1 MYSPFHR
8 LPQDAV
14 NCQGMHHSQFHLHH
28 AWGSAGTVLGDSF
41 YRVQR
46 HPSTDLVYTLH
57 DLLIAGREDLGLL
70 QRAPRQVC
78 TLSCSSALLLHVGA
92 SVTVKGDLRQTKSGY
107 RALELRCC
115 SPWSCQWKGKARAGE
130 PPTHGLRP
138 DCTASV
144 ADTALA
150 FMAMDPYFEEQG
162 QEHVF

>member
-1 MYSPFHR
+1 M
-8 LPQDAV
+8 
-14 NCQGMHHSQFHLHH
+14 
-28 AWGSAGTVLGDSF
+28 LGDSF

-57 DLLIAGREDLGLL
+57 DLLIAGREPLGLL
-70 QRAPRQVC
+70 QRTPRQVC
-78 TLSCSSALLLHVGA
+78 TLACSSALLLHVGA

-130 PPTHGLRP
+130 PPAHGLRP

-144 ADTALA
+144 ADTVLA

-162 QEHVF
+162 